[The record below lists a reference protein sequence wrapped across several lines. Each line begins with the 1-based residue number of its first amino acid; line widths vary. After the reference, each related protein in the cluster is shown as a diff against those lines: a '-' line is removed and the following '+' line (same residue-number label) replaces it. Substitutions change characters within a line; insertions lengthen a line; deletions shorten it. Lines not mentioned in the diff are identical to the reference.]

1 MVKVNWQVAAAG
13 YYHVVV
19 RMVIFSNFS
28 NNFFIIFS
36 SLTKSSD
43 MLNKNTLGVKK
54 VGGQSEA
61 TMVI

>member
-28 NNFFIIFS
+28 NNFIIFS

-54 VGGQSEA
+54 VRGQSEA

>member
-1 MVKVNWQVAAAG
+1 MLIISTELLQQLFHN
-13 YYHVVV
+13 
-19 RMVIFSNFS
+19 IFLE
-28 NNFFIIFS
+28 

-54 VGGQSEA
+54 VRGQSEA